1 MGTAE
6 YCIFIHAAPDLV
18 WSVYA
23 DPSRIPQWQTGSPSI
38 DDIHGGPGDLWASY
52 ISKRGSLSARTTII
66 ESDPPR
72 HLLTRTDAYLGLRFH
87 VESQL
92 LPTGDGTQLILRAET
107 WWPRPLR
114 LIGKVIEMAILSSRE
129 ATKELQNLKTLIEQT
144 AGPAN
149 VS

>member
-1 MGTAE
+1 MGIAE
-6 YCIFIHAAPDLV
+6 YSIFIHAAPDVV
-18 WSVYA
+18 WATYA

-38 DDIHGGPGDLWASY
+38 EDIHGGRGEPGASY
-52 ISKRGSLSARTTII
+52 ISKRGPLSARTTII

-72 HLLTRTDAYLGLRFH
+72 RLLTRTDAYLGLRFD

-92 LPTGDGTQLILRAET
+92 LSSGDGTRLILRAET

-114 LIGKVIEMAILSSRE
+114 LISKVIELAILNSRE

-144 AGPAN
+144 AG
-149 VS
+149 SS